1 MLRRSIAAATKLEA
15 PFVSARVANAQWFS
29 DLRMR
34 GRQFFNCGERV
45 SFNLE
50 AVFMKP
56 IALFVCAALITTP
69 LTLLGQSSPSVR
81 YGSGV
86 ARPLSQFAFDGGVSP
101 MGIQLQTATNLNSHF
116 NLRGTGNFFN
126 YSTTFTVS
134 GVTAAAKLN
143 LASAGASLD
152 IYPFRSGFRISPG
165 ALFHNENQLT
175 AAATVP
181 GGTSFTLNGQT
192 FYSANANAVTGAT
205 PVNGS
210 AALGLNTNKTA
221 LSITTGWG
229 NMIPRKGGHFS
240 FPFEIGAAFI
250 GAPTLSV
257 NLGGWVCLDQAQTNC
272 SNFASTT
279 NPIGASAQSA
289 LQTQEAKWVKDLSL
303 LKTYPIVSGGL
314 AYSFGARR

>member
-1 MLRRSIAAATKLEA
+1 M
-15 PFVSARVANAQWFS
+15 N
-29 DLRMR
+29 
-34 GRQFFNCGERV
+34 G
-45 SFNLE
+45 
-50 AVFMKP
+50 
-56 IALFVCAALITTP
+56 IALLVCAALIAGP
-69 LTLLGQSSPSVR
+69 STLLGQSSPSVR

-86 ARPLSQFAFDGGVSP
+86 ARPLTQFALDGGVSP
-101 MGIQLQTATNLNSHF
+101 LGIQLQTATNLNSHF

-126 YSTTFTVS
+126 YSTNFTVS
-134 GVTAAAKLN
+134 GITATAKLN

-152 IYPFRSGFRISPG
+152 IYPFRSGFRVSPG
-165 ALFHNENQLT
+165 ALFHNQNQVS
-175 AAATVP
+175 AAASVP

-192 FYSANANAVTGAT
+192 FYSANANAGTGAT

-210 AALGLNTNKTA
+210 AVLGLSTNKTA

-250 GAPTLSV
+250 GAPTLNV
-257 NLGGWVCLDQAQTNC
+257 NLGGWVCLDQAPTNC
-272 SNFASTT
+272 SKFASTT

-289 LQTQEAKWVKDLSL
+289 LHTQEAKWVKDLNP

>member
-1 MLRRSIAAATKLEA
+1 
-15 PFVSARVANAQWFS
+15 
-29 DLRMR
+29 
-34 GRQFFNCGERV
+34 
-45 SFNLE
+45 
-50 AVFMKP
+50 
-56 IALFVCAALITTP
+56 
-69 LTLLGQSSPSVR
+69 
-81 YGSGV
+81 
-86 ARPLSQFAFDGGVSP
+86 VSP
-101 MGIQLQTATNLNSHF
+101 LGIQLQTATNLSSHF
-116 NLRGTGNFFN
+116 NLRATGNLFN

-134 GVTAAAKLN
+134 GISAAAKLN

-152 IYPFRSGFRISPG
+152 IYPFHSGFRVSPG
-165 ALFHNENQLT
+165 VLFHNQNQVT
-175 AAATVP
+175 AAASVP

-210 AALGLNTNKTA
+210 AALNLNTNKIA
-221 LSITTGWG
+221 MSITTGWG

-250 GAPTLSV
+250 GVPTLNV

-289 LQTQEAKWVKDLSL
+289 LQTQEAKWVKDLNL
-303 LKTYPIVSGGL
+303 LKAYPIVSGGI
-314 AYSFGARR
+314 AYRFGVR